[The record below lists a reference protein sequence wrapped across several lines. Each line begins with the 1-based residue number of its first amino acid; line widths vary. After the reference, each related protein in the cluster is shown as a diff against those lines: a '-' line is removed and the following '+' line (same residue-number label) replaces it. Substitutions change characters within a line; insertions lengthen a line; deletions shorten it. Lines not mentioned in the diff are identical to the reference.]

1 MDNNNNNI
9 QDLFS
14 NFTNPTNYNNNN
26 INNNFINK
34 NNNFHFNPNNFQQ
47 PFNNYQTNFNNYQM
61 KFPKVNNFQNNK
73 YNNFLNQNTNNQN
86 YQSVFHQI
94 PNFNKQEFK
103 KFKKTYKT
111 NENVPNN
118 NIFVNKLNNENKENI
133 IKGIKKEKKK
143 VLNKNIL
150 NPKKIKIK
158 KKEEENLE
166 NKSPWKVKKKKL
178 KKIKNNKINEEQDK
192 KIFENFEN
200 NNNLSEI
207 DKNEEIEEIN
217 SDFNMEKT
225 IPENNEVIS
234 ENEQNE
240 SIISNDEKTETL
252 KINEKESPKKTK
264 IDISEF
270 LKLKHKT
277 DEEKLKMCSS
287 KEVSERESQN
297 LLSVFELD
305 PKLTKKDPQSGN
317 IIKKANPSYCI
328 QTYIREGGD
337 MNQSECVRTPETLK
351 KTLFYILDNII
362 DSDKIINEK
371 FTKLFPIN
379 LSEIVLFTSDRLKAI
394 KKDFMLNNLKNNKY
408 MIQCY
413 ELIARFL
420 ILCINETLDIK
431 TIKGKQG
438 LYNLNVKE
446 LNSVLNDLYKFYT
459 YNDEN
464 NKNDVY
470 VSNYQEEFLAYF
482 LLLSLKN
489 PIDYFSILS
498 KIKNNNLFKN
508 SNKIK
513 LVINISKCYLNKDY
527 KTFMKILK
535 NKQTDYLISC
545 LMVLLF
551 VNIRNFALDN
561 ISYNFN
567 KVSNSIYKIS
577 INELLNC
584 LPFNDPE
591 EVINYLNY
599 YGIKI
604 KDENK
609 NDFNSKI
616 EIIKNDKLN
625 EEFNNEIPLK
635 TNYKYV
641 EIKKGN
647 KTRREVILG
656 NNPLDY
662 IEKDLVF
669 KEKKEKINI
678 DNIDNDND
686 NNMKIDI
693 KNDIKKED
701 DIKIKTE
708 EIIKPSVSKEKNEI
722 KNETFVSPFNIQNL
736 NTNIIKEENQ
746 IEFKKSQE
754 INLNKNNENNIILSK
769 SFSSKSSSIEIENNN
784 LKLKYFLKTLI
795 YILKL
800 SFFIKLKYYSEQLKL
815 KEELSKNFLLKKK
828 LNIFCILKNNVKESK
843 LYKEYLN
850 ELKKLNNNI
859 NAYNT
864 NEKNV
869 LNQLSKD
876 CNQFLLFNKNFKL
889 YSYEDIKYYLIS
901 NFLED
906 LNNNSII
913 NDNNN
918 INYVQINF
926 YTQKELL
933 FKSGLLQNLNLNN
946 NLIHNN
952 NNETIIYDP
961 NIYVD
966 QQNLITFIMRFIY
979 CDKINNIENY
989 IYENQ
994 QNINKF
1000 TYGIFFF
1007 DLNNKYYNKN
1017 AIDNLL
1023 NILNFF
1029 NNFIEKK
1036 FFVIFPNYNEGINK
1050 IKIKTEK
1057 EFINLLMKKNINE
1070 NIKSIFEFYIQL
1082 NNDMNNN
1089 YFIYMNN
1096 KNFIELFIK
1105 KEIIVHSFNLNKKYV
1120 NFELFNNKIK
1130 SILILNK
1137 IKIDFENLFNNEII
1151 YYCKNPIF
1159 IQFFYG
1165 IGYFKIISELYFFLS
1180 KNFLNDLNKIP
1191 TFLSSQKINNYSENL
1206 NNVCEIF
1213 YYFKENI
1220 YNNYFINCIES
1231 INNLNN
1237 QNLFFDSVIDLYKIL
1252 INLFVNCEKINY
1264 LKLKEFDFQFKNSF
1278 YKANLNNYYEIS
1290 FILINFFNQIFLLI
1304 GNEYDLFINEKFSY
1318 ELLEKMYNNNINKIL
1333 DDIYKLLITIKD
1345 NNFKRVHSDIISENN
1360 INKDAIKS
1368 NLMELSIKLY
1378 LNKKRKREYFN
1389 YLYKKDN
1396 NIKLSY
1402 LNKDT
1407 YLKEVKSN
1415 FINNL
1420 IEQENEL
1427 TKLFKYKF

>member
-1 MDNNNNNI
+1 MENNNI

-14 NFTNPTNYNNNN
+14 NFTNQNNYNNNIN
-26 INNNFINK
+26 NNNFINK
-34 NNNFHFNPNNFQQ
+34 NNNFHFHNNPNNFNQPNFQQ
-47 PFNNYQTNFNNYQM
+47 PFNNYQPNFNNNYQI

-73 YNNFLNQNTNNQN
+73 FNFPNQNTINQN
-86 YQSVFHQI
+86 FQTNFHQI

-103 KFKKTYKT
+103 KFKKTHKL
-111 NENVPNN
+111 NENLSN
-118 NIFVNKLNNENKENI
+118 NIFVNKFNNENKENV
-133 IKGIKKEKKK
+133 IKGINKEKKINLK
-143 VLNKNIL
+143 KNKINQ
-150 NPKKIKIK
+150 KKINIKNEENTENNTQWKIK
-158 KKEEENLE
+158 KK
-166 NKSPWKVKKKKL
+166 KF
-178 KKIKNNKINEEQDK
+178 KKIKNNKIKEDK
-192 KIFENFEN
+192 NLENI
-200 NNNLSEI
+200 NNLSEI
-207 DKNEEIEEIN
+207 DKKEEIEEIN
-217 SDFNMEKT
+217 SDINMEKSNY
-225 IPENNEVIS
+225 ENEVIS
-234 ENEQNE
+234 EKSENNQSE
-240 SIISNDEKTETL
+240 SIDSYDEKTEIL
-252 KINEKESPKKTK
+252 KVNENENENESPIKTK
-264 IDISEF
+264 IDINEF

-459 YNDEN
+459 YKDESKKN
-464 NKNDVY
+464 NVY
-470 VSNYQEEFLAYF
+470 VSNNQEEFLSYF

-498 KIKNNNLFKN
+498 KIKNNNVFKN
-508 SNKIK
+508 SKKIK

-527 KTFMKILK
+527 KTFMEILK
-535 NKQTDYLISC
+535 NKETDYLISC

-551 VNIRNFALDN
+551 VNMRDFALDN

-577 INELLNC
+577 INELLNY
-584 LPFNDPE
+584 LPFNDTE

-599 YGIKI
+599 YGVKI
-604 KDENK
+604 KEENK

-616 EIIKNDKLN
+616 QIIKSDKLN
-625 EEFNNEIPLK
+625 EEFHNEIPLK

-647 KTRREVILG
+647 KTRKEIILG
-656 NNPLDY
+656 NNPHEYLD
-662 IEKDLVF
+662 KDIF
-669 KEKKEKINI
+669 FEEKKEKIEI
-678 DNIDNDND
+678 DNNYDND
-686 NNMKIDI
+686 MKIDI
-693 KNDIKKED
+693 KNEIKNED
-701 DIKIKTE
+701 DIKIKE
-708 EIIKPSVSKEKNEI
+708 EEHLIKSPILKEKIEI
-722 KNETFVSPFNIQNL
+722 KNEIFPSNIQNI
-736 NTNIIKEENQ
+736 NTISPKEENQ
-746 IEFKKSQE
+746 ILFKKPEE
-754 INLNKNNENNIILSK
+754 INVIKSNENNIILSK
-769 SFSSKSSSIEIENNN
+769 SYSSKSSSNESENIN
-784 LKLKYFLKTLI
+784 LKLKYFLTTLF
-795 YILKL
+795 YIQKL

-815 KEELSKNFLLKKK
+815 KEELSKKFLLKKK

-843 LYKEYLN
+843 LSKKYLD
-850 ELKKLNNNI
+850 ELKKLNDNI

-864 NEKNV
+864 NEKYV
-869 LNQLSKD
+869 LNKLSKE
-876 CNQFLLFNKNFKL
+876 CSQFLLINKNFKL
-889 YSYEDIKYYLIS
+889 YSYEDIKYFLIS

-906 LNNNSII
+906 LENNLI
-913 NDNNN
+913 NNDNNNN

-952 NNETIIYDP
+952 NNEIVIYDP
-961 NIYVD
+961 NIYANN
-966 QQNLITFIMRFIY
+966 QNLITFIMRFIF

-1007 DLNNKYYNKN
+1007 DVNNKFYNKN

-1023 NILNFF
+1023 IILNFY
-1029 NNFIEKK
+1029 NNFIEKN

-1050 IKIKTEK
+1050 IKIKTEE
-1057 EFINLLMKKNINE
+1057 EFINLLIKKNINE
-1070 NIKSIFEFYIQL
+1070 NIKCNIEFYIQL
-1082 NNDMNNN
+1082 NNDINNN

-1105 KEIIVHSFNLNKKYV
+1105 KEIIVHSFDLNKKYV

-1130 SILILNK
+1130 SIFILDK
-1137 IKIDFENLFNNEII
+1137 IKKDFEILYNNEII
-1151 YYCKNPIF
+1151 FYCKNPVF

-1180 KNFLNDLNKIP
+1180 KNFLNELNKIP
-1191 TFLSSQKINNYSENL
+1191 TLLSSQKLNNYSENL

-1220 YNNYFINCIES
+1220 YNNFFQNCIET

-1237 QNLFFDSVIDLYKIL
+1237 QNLFFDSVIDLYNLL
-1252 INLFVNCEKINY
+1252 INLFINYEKINY
-1264 LKLKEFDFQFKNSF
+1264 LKIKEFEFQFKNSF

-1304 GNEYDLFINEKFSY
+1304 GNEYDLYLNQKFSY
-1318 ELLEKMYNNNINKIL
+1318 ELLEKIYINNIYNIA
-1333 DDIYKLLITIKD
+1333 DNIYKLLLIIKD
-1345 NNFKRVHSDIISENN
+1345 KNYKRVHSDIISENN
-1360 INKDAIKS
+1360 INKDSIKT
-1368 NLMELSIKLY
+1368 NLMDISIKLY

-1389 YLYKKDN
+1389 YLYKKEN
-1396 NIKLSY
+1396 NINLNY
-1402 LNKDT
+1402 LNRDT
-1407 YLKEVKSN
+1407 YLKEIKNKV
-1415 FINNL
+1415 INDL
-1420 IEQENEL
+1420 IEKENEL
-1427 TKLFKYKF
+1427 TKIFKYKF